1 MKKSSVNFSMG
12 TDSFLPSKIDKLEN
26 WDINE
31 DEKKWKYLQ
40 VRIYKCRKNSLN
52 MKKKLLDKEIN
63 ENI

>member
-1 MKKSSVNFSMG
+1 MG

-31 DEKKWKYLQ
+31 DEKNEKYLQ

-52 MKKKLLDKEIN
+52 MKKWKKFLIKK
-63 ENI
+63 

>member
-1 MKKSSVNFSMG
+1 MG

-31 DEKKWKYLQ
+31 DEKNEKYLQ

-52 MKKKLLDKEIN
+52 MKKMKKILDKEIN

>member
-1 MKKSSVNFSMG
+1 MG

-31 DEKKWKYLQ
+31 DEKKNEKYLQ

-52 MKKKLLDKEIN
+52 MKKMKKFLIKK
-63 ENI
+63 